1 MLMSLAGMGV
11 VAAQPVLGQTRARVP
26 GDELKAPPKTPPTQT
41 SQTPPAPAKA
51 QETPAQASA
60 PPAGQAPVK
69 PPETQAAT
77 PEPLGKAEYQVGVS
91 DVLEIHIFGQSQTE
105 QPTLYTISPSG
116 TIRFPYL
123 GDVLVAGKTVGLIHD
138 LLVKRLSDG
147 YIVDPQVSVGVK
159 EYNSLSVTVLGEI
172 QKPGRYPLRG
182 PTTLLEILSEAGLTK
197 TTGGQATVARMEEGS
212 NKIYTIKLD
221 DMFSSNFE
229 KVNIPIRDGDVIN
242 VTRSEGSRFYVQGEV
257 AKPGQY
263 DLERGMTVLKA
274 ISVAGGFG
282 KFANKKVMIK
292 TVKDGKEINREVD
305 VGKIE
310 RGKSPDVPIT
320 GGDIIV
326 VPKRSF

>member
-1 MLMSLAGMGV
+1 MFMSLAGMGV
-11 VAAQPVLGQTRARVP
+11 VTAPPALAQTRARVP
-26 GDELKAPPKTPPTQT
+26 EEALKPSPKTAPAQAPTVPPTQT
-41 SQTPPAPAKA
+41 PAKS
-51 QETPAQASA
+51 QETPAQA
-60 PPAGQAPVK
+60 PAKSQ
-69 PPETQAAT
+69 ETEPAA
-77 PEPLGKAEYQVGVS
+77 PEPLGKAEYQVGIS
-91 DVLEIHIFGQSQTE
+91 DVLEIHIFGQSQAD

-116 TIRFPYL
+116 TIRFPYV
-123 GDVLVAGKTVGLIHD
+123 GDVLVVGKTVAQIHD
-138 LLVKRLSDG
+138 QLTKRLSDG
-147 YIVDPQVSVGVK
+147 YIMDPQLSVGVK

-197 TTGGQATVARMEEGS
+197 TSGGQATIARMEEGN
-212 NKIYTIKLD
+212 NKIYTVKLD
-221 DMFSSNFE
+221 DMFSNNFE
-229 KVNIPIRDGDVIN
+229 KVNIPIRNGDVIN

-257 AKPGQY
+257 AKPGPY

-282 KFANKKVMIK
+282 KFANKKVLIK
-292 TVKDGKEINREVD
+292 SMKEGKEFNREVD

-310 RGKSPDVPIT
+310 RGKSPDVSIS